1 MPGPDHRFLPH
12 LILTALI
19 AIWSLS
25 FVASKLALASLS
37 FGGLVAARFWLALAC
52 VVPFLGRA
60 AVADLRRSAR
70 AGAIAGLALS
80 LGYLLQ
86 MAGMTET
93 TAATGGLLAGLIVP
107 LVGLGG
113 FLFFGARLSARVI
126 AGLLLAVAGIAAI
139 CWPGGDGDGRT
150 DTLRGILL
158 QVGSSTSYAA
168 HVLLLTHYGR
178 HTPIAALTVWQ
189 LAIVALAGTAT
200 AAASGFAAVGVE
212 TVVWDAKL
220 LLLVAYLG
228 VLASAVGIGVQAK
241 VQHRI
246 PPAHLALLFALQPLF
261 AALAGWAMLGDP
273 LGMPQLLGGT
283 LIVLGV
289 VVTSSD
295 RPPD

>member
-1 MPGPDHRFLPH
+1 MPGSAHRFLPH
-12 LILTALI
+12 LILSTLI

-25 FVASKLALASLS
+25 FVASKLALQSLS
-37 FGGLVAARFWLALAC
+37 FGGLVAARFWLAVLCAL
-52 VVPFLGRA
+52 PFLGSTA
-60 AVADLRRSAR
+60 LADLRRSAQ
-70 AGAIAGLALS
+70 AGALAGLALA

-107 LVGLGG
+107 LVGAGG
-113 FLFFGARLSARVI
+113 FLFFGARLSARVL
-126 AGLLLAVAGIAAI
+126 AGLALAIAGIAAI
-139 CWPGGDGDGRT
+139 CWPAGEGDGRT
-150 DTLRGILL
+150 DTVRGILL
-158 QVGSSTSYAA
+158 QVGSSASYAA

-178 HTPIAALTVWQ
+178 NTPIAALTVWQ
-189 LAIVALAGTAT
+189 LVIVALAGTAT
-200 AAASGFAAVGVE
+200 AAASGFEAAGVE
-212 TVVWDAKL
+212 IVAWDAKL

-246 PPAHLALLFALQPLF
+246 PPNHLALLFALQPLF
-261 AALAGWAMLGDP
+261 AALAGWAMLDDP
-273 LGMPQLLGGT
+273 LGVPQLLGGS